1 MRIGELAMRP
11 PLYIPKSAG
20 SKCWALRYLWGFLG
34 DWCPSVICEPYAAT
48 GVIGLT
54 LLHHLLCRGR
64 DTRLVLAEKDEDY
77 RSFWAAALGDVGFS
91 YRVRRWTR
99 QVTRMPPEEQ
109 RAFVLASLDEMKH
122 ADPGFWTLLRTR
134 VGYNGTKIGGFTGQN
149 QQGGILGRWP
159 ADLPQSLDLLF
170 SMRSRIRVVNDA
182 FVALAECDDACS
194 YSFVDSAYSVTEHC
208 PGHGLYKHAHIDHDA
223 LLRILAKWKGRWQ
236 FTYAA
241 TSAGMQPLL
250 RITAT
255 RISPSGAEEVV
266 RSETGALF
274 AVPGVDY
281 QIVEMVTGTN
291 RKRSPKKYEVII
303 SRVPPEQNCDGFD
316 SANCLREAL
325 CA

>member
-1 MRIGELAMRP
+1 MRP

-20 SKCWALRYLWGFLG
+20 SKCWALRYVREFLG
-34 DWCPSVICEPYAAT
+34 DWCPQVICEPYAAT

-54 LLHHLLCRGR
+54 LLHQLLRRGR
-64 DTRLVLAEKDEDY
+64 ATRLVLAEKDEDY
-77 RSFWAAALGDVGFS
+77 RSFWAAALGDFGFS

-149 QQGGILGRWP
+149 QRGGILGRWP
-159 ADLPQSLDLLF
+159 TDLPQSLDVLF

-182 FVALAECDDACS
+182 FVALAECDDASS
-194 YSFVDSAYSVTEHC
+194 YSFVDTCYSITEHC
-208 PGHGLYKHAHIDHDA
+208 PGNGLYAHADTDHKA
-223 LLRILAKWKGRWQ
+223 LLRMLAAWKGRWQ

-255 RISPSGAEEVV
+255 RISPIGAEEVLFT
-266 RSETGALF
+266 ETGALF
-274 AVPGVDY
+274 GVPGVDY

-291 RKRSPKKYEVII
+291 RRRSPKKYEVIV
-303 SRVPPEQNCDGFD
+303 SRVPPEPNCDGFD
-316 SANCLREAL
+316 SATCSLESYAPNQA
-325 CA
+325 